1 MSTSCGW
8 TSRRSSNSGS
18 KYTYFLSTE
27 IVVEKVL
34 RKAKCVFH
42 LQIRFFM
49 PMCTPHTHTHT
60 NMKFAVASCQILGLL
75 AKGCWVLKMGGR
87 GEEGEKRYCVDGH
100 PLLTIRGSKPCN
112 GLLKMRVPWVGHPLP
127 KLPTGYRVH
136 SDHVIFRCDI
146 RKLHKSLQS
155 R

>member
-1 MSTSCGW
+1 MAGLLGARQILAVNTHIFFQLKLLSRKFCGKQNVYFIFKFDFSC
-8 TSRRSSNSGS
+8 RC
-18 KYTYFLSTE
+18 
-27 IVVEKVL
+27 
-34 RKAKCVFH
+34 AH
-42 LQIRFFM
+42 
-49 PMCTPHTHTHT
+49 HTHTRTHT
-60 NMKFAVASCQILGLL
+60 NIKFAVASCQILGLL
-75 AKGCWVLKMGGR
+75 AKGCWVMKMGGR